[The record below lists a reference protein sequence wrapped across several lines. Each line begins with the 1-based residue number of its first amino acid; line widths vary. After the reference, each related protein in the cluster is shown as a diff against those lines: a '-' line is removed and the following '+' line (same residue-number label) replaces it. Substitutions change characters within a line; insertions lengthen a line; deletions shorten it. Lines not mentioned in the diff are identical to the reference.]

1 MAGVIKA
8 ATNYTG
14 ETGGHAVPFQFGDMG
29 QDYLQKVR
37 AEAAAI
43 VKQARDEAANVKAAA
58 MEEGKKAAIAAAEH
72 TLRTRIDQ
80 QLQTLLP
87 TLQQAVQQVQQSRLA
102 WQRHWEEHSLKL
114 ALGIAEKVIR
124 QQIAQQPEI
133 TLELIREG
141 LELAHGNERI
151 TVRLNPADHAALGDR
166 VLKVSQPLA
175 QLGKVQILPDP
186 QISAGGCRIDTEF
199 GNVDQRIET
208 QLDRIAQELGGRN

>member
-14 ETGGHAVPFQFGDMG
+14 ETGGPAVPFQFGDMG
-29 QDYLQKVR
+29 HDYLQKVR

-43 VKQARDEAANVKAAA
+43 VKQARDEAAKVKASA

-80 QLQTLLP
+80 QMQTLLP

-102 WQRHWEEHSLKL
+102 WQRHWEEHALRL
-114 ALGIAEKVIR
+114 AIGIAEKVIR

>member
-8 ATNYTG
+8 ATNHTG
-14 ETGGHAVPFQFGDMG
+14 ELGGPAVPFQFGDMS

-37 AEAAAI
+37 AEATNI
-43 VKQARDEAANVKAAA
+43 IKQARDEAAKVKAAA
-58 MEEGKKAAIAAAEH
+58 MEEGKKAAIAAAEN

-102 WQRHWEEHSLKL
+102 WQRHWEQHALRL
-114 ALGIAEKVIR
+114 AIGIAEKVIR
-124 QQIAQQPEI
+124 QQIAAQPEI

-175 QLGKVQILPDP
+175 QLGKVQIVPDP

-208 QLDRIAQELGGRN
+208 QLDRIAQELGGSN

>member
-8 ATNYTG
+8 ATNHTG
-14 ETGGHAVPFQFGDMG
+14 ELGGPATPFQFGDMSH
-29 QDYLQKVR
+29 DYLQKVR
-37 AEAAAI
+37 AEAANI
-43 VKQARDEAANVKAAA
+43 IKQARDEAAKVKAAA
-58 MEEGKKAAIAAAEH
+58 MEEGKKAAIAAAEN

-102 WQRHWEEHSLKL
+102 WQRHWEQHAMRL
-114 ALGIAEKVIR
+114 AIGIAEKVIR
-124 QQIAQQPEI
+124 RQIAAQPEI

-175 QLGKVQILPDP
+175 QLGKVQIVPDP

-208 QLDRIAQELGGRN
+208 QLERIAQELGGSN